1 MIYVIIGISLIFG
14 SLTFNLTKV
23 NAQHYL
29 AGNNTMPKEQR
40 EQIDIEVYLKMFKK
54 THIIL
59 GLSTLILGIATL
71 LWFGD
76 RIVAL
81 FISVYP
87 LLFYGYFH
95 FKTIHY
101 LSKKS
106 KNKLSTYFFL
116 RTLDEKLHI

>member
-14 SLTFNLTKV
+14 SLAFILTKD
-23 NAQHYL
+23 NAQYYL
-29 AGNNTMPKEQR
+29 AGYNTMPKEQR
-40 EQIDIEVYLKMFKK
+40 EQIDIEAYLRMFKK

-59 GLSTLILGIATL
+59 GLSTLMLGIVTL

-76 RIVAL
+76 RVAAL

-95 FKTIHY
+95 FKTY
-101 LSKKS
+101 PLFKQKK
-106 KNKLSTYFFL
+106 
-116 RTLDEKLHI
+116 

>member
-14 SLTFNLTKV
+14 SLAFNLTKV

-116 RTLDEKLHI
+116 RTLDEKPHI

>member
-14 SLTFNLTKV
+14 SLAFNLTKV
-23 NAQHYL
+23 NAQYYL

-40 EQIDIEVYLKMFKK
+40 EQIDIEAYLRMFKK
-54 THIIL
+54 AYFIL
-59 GLSTLILGIATL
+59 NLSTLMLAIATL

-76 RIVAL
+76 RIVTL

-95 FKTIHY
+95 FKTY
-101 LSKKS
+101 TYFKKNS

-116 RTLDEKLHI
+116 RTLDEKPHI

>member
-14 SLTFNLTKV
+14 SLAFILTKD
-23 NAQHYL
+23 NAQYYL
-29 AGNNTMPKEQR
+29 AGYNTMPKEQR
-40 EQIDIEVYLKMFKK
+40 EQIDIEAYLRMFKK

-71 LWFGD
+71 SWFGD
-76 RIVAL
+76 RIAAL

-95 FKTIHY
+95 FKTCP
-101 LSKKS
+101 LFKQKK
-106 KNKLSTYFFL
+106 
-116 RTLDEKLHI
+116 